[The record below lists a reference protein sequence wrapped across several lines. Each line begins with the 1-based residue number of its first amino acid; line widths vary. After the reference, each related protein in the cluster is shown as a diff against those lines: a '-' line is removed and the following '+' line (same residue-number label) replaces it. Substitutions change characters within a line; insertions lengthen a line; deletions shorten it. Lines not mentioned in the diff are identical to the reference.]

1 MSDDRKQIVLETMK
15 KAGKPLRPGEIAELA
30 GVDKAEVSKIITQL
44 KKEGKVFSPRNCYY
58 QPK

>member
-1 MSDDRKQIVLETMK
+1 MGDGKQVVLEAMK

-30 GVDKAEVSKIITQL
+30 GLDKAEVSKLITQL
-44 KKEGKVFSPRNCYY
+44 KKEGKIISPKNCYY

>member
-1 MSDDRKQIVLETMK
+1 MSDSQQTVLEAMK

-30 GVDKAEVSKIITQL
+30 GLDKAEVSKIITRL
-44 KKEGKVFSPRNCYY
+44 KKEGKIISPKNCYY